1 MVKLTQ
7 SNYYDDKE
15 YMSVSRLKA
24 FMQCEA
30 KQLAVEKSEWI
41 DERDNT
47 PLIFGNYVHSKF
59 ESEEAHVDFKIEY
72 NDQLF
77 SSRKPHG
84 LLSSYQLAEKVI
96 ETLEKDKLFNVLYH
110 GKEKDKVVKEEIIF
124 GEIEGVPFKGKV
136 DSINYSRG
144 YIVDLKTMKSIH
156 NLEWNDELRTKV
168 PAVVNNI
175 LTYKYHM
182 QLGVY
187 QELLR
192 QMGNYTFKPFIVAVS
207 KEKQPDKEIIEVTE
221 MWLLEGLEMAT
232 NAIQDLKSL
241 LDGKRKP
248 KSCGKCDYCRAHK
261 QLKEII
267 SLDDLIGG

>member
-1 MVKLTQ
+1 METLTQ
-7 SNYYDDKE
+7 NNYYEDKS

-30 KQLAVEKSEWI
+30 KQLAIENGQWV
-41 DERDNT
+41 DDRDNT
-47 PLIFGNYVHSKF
+47 ALIFGNYVHSKF
-59 ESEEAHVDFKIEY
+59 ESEEVHQNFKEKY
-72 NDQLF
+72 KGDLF

-84 LLSSYQLAEKVI
+84 LLASYQLAEKVI
-96 ETLEKDKLFNVLYH
+96 DTLETDKLFNGLYH
-110 GKEKDKVVKEEIIF
+110 GGKNDRVVKEEIIF
-124 GEIEGVPFKGKV
+124 GEIEGVPFKGKI

-144 YIVDLKTMKSIH
+144 YIVDLKTMKSIQ
-156 NLEWNDELRTKV
+156 NLEWNDELRTKI
-168 PAVVNNI
+168 PACVNNI

-221 MWLLEGLEMAT
+221 TWLSEGLKMAK
-232 NAIQDLKSL
+232 NAIEELKPL
-241 LDGKRKP
+241 IGGERKP
-248 KSCGKCDYCRAHK
+248 KQCGSCDYCKSKK

>member
-1 MVKLTQ
+1 
-7 SNYYDDKE
+7 
-15 YMSVSRLKA
+15 MSVSRLKA

-30 KQLAVEKSEWI
+30 KQYAIEKGEWI

-59 ESEEAHVDFKIEY
+59 ESEEAHEDFKTEY

-96 ETLEKDKLFNVLYH
+96 DTLEKDKLFNVLYH

-124 GEIEGVPFKGKV
+124 GEIEGIPFKGKI

-168 PAVVNNI
+168 PACVNNI

-207 KEKQPDKEIIEVTE
+207 KERQPDKEIIEVTE
-221 MWLLEGLEMAT
+221 TWLSEGLEMAK
-232 NAIQDLKSL
+232 NAIKELKPL
-241 LDGKRKP
+241 LDGKRKLE
-248 KSCGKCDYCRAHK
+248 SCGNCDYCRAHK